1 MIDVPRRTARALAVV
16 LCFGPVLLGAAAPDV
31 SDVRAVFKD
40 VETLR
45 AAGKLK
51 KETAPISEFEEASL
65 YTDDG
70 GRARLYVESL
80 GGQDSVVTV
89 SAYYD
94 ASEKLRF
101 VFCQAGAVNDSKM
114 ERRYYFAVD
123 GKKIDQK
130 EKLTAGEGYP
140 WDWESVEK
148 LTVFGR
154 AREPRESFKRFAS
167 APEGKKETVAP

>member
-1 MIDVPRRTARALAVV
+1 MIDVPRRAARALAVV

-51 KETAPISEFEEASL
+51 KKTAPISEFEEASL

-89 SAYYD
+89 SQRGSAD
-94 ASEKLRF
+94 H
-101 VFCQAGAVNDSKM
+101 AGTI
-114 ERRYYFAVD
+114 
-123 GKKIDQK
+123 GHHH
-130 EKLTAGEGYP
+130 
-140 WDWESVEK
+140 
-148 LTVFGR
+148 
-154 AREPRESFKRFAS
+154 PRKQVVVTTR
-167 APEGKKETVAP
+167 GC